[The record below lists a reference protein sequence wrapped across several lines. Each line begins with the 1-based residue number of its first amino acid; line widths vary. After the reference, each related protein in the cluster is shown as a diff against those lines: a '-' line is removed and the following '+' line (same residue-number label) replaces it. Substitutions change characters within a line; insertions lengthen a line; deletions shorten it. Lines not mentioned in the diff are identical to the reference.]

1 MARQP
6 EGTGPK
12 IGTTAII
19 WGFATGMLAICI
31 PIVGMT
37 QSGVILPLAV
47 VLGASVGTV
56 VVWQSP
62 TKRSRAI
69 SDLTNSVQLL
79 NERIVTLEA
88 ICSSGESDIQ
98 NRLKQLELRDK
109 I

>member
-1 MARQP
+1 MARQS

-12 IGTTAII
+12 IATTAII

-47 VLGASVGTV
+47 ILGASVGTV
-56 VVWQSP
+56 VVWKSSGR
-62 TKRSRAI
+62 RSRNI

-79 NERIVTLEA
+79 NERIVNLEA
-88 ICSSGESDIQ
+88 ICSSGESDVQ

>member
-6 EGTGPK
+6 DGTGPK

-31 PIVGMT
+31 PLVGMT

-47 VLGASVGTV
+47 VLGASVGTA

-62 TKRSRAI
+62 GKRSRNI
-69 SDLTNSVQLL
+69 SDLTNNVQQL
-79 NERIVTLEA
+79 NERIVNLEA
-88 ICSSGESDIQ
+88 ICSRGESDIH
-98 NRLKQLELRDK
+98 NRLKQLE
-109 I
+109 

>member
-12 IGTTAII
+12 IATTAII
-19 WGFATGMLAICI
+19 WGFATGMLSICI

-47 VLGASVGTV
+47 VLGASVATV
-56 VVWQSP
+56 VVWRSSS
-62 TKRSRAI
+62 KRSRTI
-69 SDLTNSVQLL
+69 SDLTNSVQHL

-88 ICSSGESDIQ
+88 ICSSGESDIE